1 MAHNRKLAL
10 SGIALT
16 KARIPPGPNAAAANR
31 IRDELEQEVIHSGY
45 LEGAPFKWIGL
56 SIRYG
61 LVDETAPHYDKI
73 DPTDGELP
81 LAIEI
86 DVHRLL
92 NVSEDEMAAVYR
104 KATLVALVHAGDKYG
119 SNVTRLKEL
128 LQSEAR

>member
-16 KARIPPGPNAAAANR
+16 EARIPPRPNATAANR
-31 IRDELEQEVIHSGY
+31 SRDELEQEMIQSGF
-45 LEGAPFKWIGL
+45 LEGAPFKWVGL

-61 LVDETAPHYDKI
+61 LVDEAEPHYQEI
-73 DPTDGELP
+73 DPKDGELP

-92 NVSEDEMAAVYR
+92 GVSEDEMAVVYR
-104 KATLVALVHAGDKYG
+104 KTALIALIHAGEKYHLKV
-119 SNVTRLKEL
+119 NRMKEL
-128 LQSEAR
+128 LAQA